1 MTKGSGLFV
10 AGLPL
15 VILLT
20 ACVATTPGLDR
31 SFGNAV
37 RAAVAAQV
45 IDPGAVRN
53 TNAPPGIDGRA
64 ALAAQRRYQHSF
76 GAPSG
81 PDPAMTT
88 GGGK

>member
-15 VILLT
+15 AILLN
-20 ACVATTPGLDR
+20 ACVATTPQFDR
-31 SFGNAV
+31 GFGNAV

-45 IDPGAVRN
+45 IEPGAVRN
-53 TNAPPGIDGRA
+53 TTAPAGIDGRA
-64 ALAAQRRYQHSF
+64 ALAAQRRYQRSF

-81 PDPAMTT
+81 AEPTMTT
-88 GGGK
+88 GSAK